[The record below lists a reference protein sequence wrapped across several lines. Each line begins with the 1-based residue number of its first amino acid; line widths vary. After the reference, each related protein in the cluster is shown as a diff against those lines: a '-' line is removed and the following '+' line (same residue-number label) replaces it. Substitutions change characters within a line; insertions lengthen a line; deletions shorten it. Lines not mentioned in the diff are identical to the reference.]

1 LRLRTRAAMSRRIAV
16 RSAPVTRAREK
27 ASKRSGGRWSA
38 SPTRK
43 AASATGSVVPWAKTS
58 LAARKRDTA
67 WRTKSRIVVSSRAGF
82 LTRAGRA
89 RFAARLRF
97 WVIGK
102 SYSDPTS
109 MSGSIRGR

>member
-1 LRLRTRAAMSRRIAV
+1 MERLAHQEGGFGDRIGGAV
-16 RSAPVTRAREK
+16 GEDEL
-27 ASKRSGGRWSA
+27 GG
-38 SPTRK
+38 
-43 AASATGSVVPWAKTS
+43 
-58 LAARKRDTA
+58 A